1 MKTNRKPWEVQADR
15 GVELLQL
22 CSDLQSEKDGVNRPK
37 INQIDMSKT
46 IDQFAMDIQV
56 AATNMKA
63 LYKLFP
69 LMHDLSALG
78 KKLQADGKISA
89 DWGDDY
95 PRLALDYFLSEHG
108 LEVTKHI

>member
-1 MKTNRKPWEVQADR
+1 MKTIKKPWEVQADR

-69 LMHDLSALG
+69 LMNDLS
-78 KKLQADGKISA
+78 KIA
-89 DWGDDY
+89 EKT
-95 PRLALDYFLSEHG
+95 P
-108 LEVTKHI
+108 